1 MPQRPLGNI
10 KRPNNTCVTG
20 VPQCQGKKK
29 KNRAKKLSKE
39 TMAQNFVNVV
49 KDRKL
54 QIQEVQWA
62 QKKIKSKENEA
73 AKTQTAKNQK

>member
-1 MPQRPLGNI
+1 
-10 KRPNNTCVTG
+10 
-20 VPQCQGKKK
+20 
-29 KNRAKKLSKE
+29 
-39 TMAQNFVNVV
+39 MAQNFVNVV

>member
-1 MPQRPLGNI
+1 MLLESHDV
-10 KRPNNTCVTG
+10 KE
-20 VPQCQGKKK
+20 KKK

-39 TMAQNFVNVV
+39 TMAQNFVNAV

>member
-1 MPQRPLGNI
+1 MLLESHDV
-10 KRPNNTCVTG
+10 KEK
-20 VPQCQGKKK
+20 KKK